1 MLNEIEL
8 LMEAW
13 LKFKA
18 AEQLAVNER
27 RRIEDR
33 ISELRGIRAEQ
44 DGAKY
49 TESASGMKLTVDSR
63 VNRRVD
69 SDRLHELAIENGLED
84 CLQTLFRW
92 KPELNLAAW
101 RAADESITGPLSG
114 AITTTQGRPSF
125 KITFTEEA

>member
-1 MLNEIEL
+1 MFNEIEA
-8 LMEAW
+8 LMSAW
-13 LKFKA
+13 LNAKA
-18 AEQLAVNER
+18 AEQAAVNQR
-27 RRIEDR
+27 RSIEDR
-33 ISELRGIRAEQ
+33 ISELRGIRPEQ

-49 TESASGMKLTVDSR
+49 TESAAGMKLTVDSR

-125 KITFTEEA
+125 KITFTEEE